1 MVAIG
6 MSAGSVA
13 QVRFAISSLWEVVAS
28 LRVLRDPGGHAVHS
42 SWVRRVQPELHR
54 RGLIGGPSSLLW
66 ELVPREPRYLPDFLT
81 PLPTGLTTSLAAELS
96 VFMAQPSDVVRSDL
110 ASYGVTPVL
119 RPLYEDPARG
129 LAELAAEIEA
139 YWEIAVAADWPRIQ
153 ALLEGDILGRA
164 RQSAEHGTAAMLN
177 SLHERVRWEDGALS
191 VRQPHCT
198 AESLSDGG
206 GLTLVP
212 SVFVWPTVLTVST
225 GAMPQIAY
233 PARGLAILWENRP
246 DAADSLAAIVGRNRA
261 RLLIEMATP
270 VSTTE
275 LARRTGI
282 TAGGVSQHLAMLR
295 AAGLVATHRHGRSV
309 LNARTPAADVLVS
322 AGPDVG

>member
-13 QVRFAISSLWEVVAS
+13 QVRFAISCLWEVVSS
-28 LRVLRDPGGHAVHS
+28 LRVLRDPGGHAVHFP
-42 SWVRRVQPELHR
+42 WVRRVQPELQR
-54 RGLIGGPSSLLW
+54 KGLLGSPSSLLW

-81 PLPTGLTTSLAAELS
+81 PLPTGLGTTLASELS
-96 VFMAQPSDVVRSDL
+96 VLVAQPSTVVRADL
-110 ASYGVTPVL
+110 SSFGVTPVL
-119 RPLYEDPARG
+119 RSLYDDPARG
-129 LAELAAEIEA
+129 LAELAAQIEA
-139 YWEIAVAADWPRIQ
+139 YWKIAIAADWPRIQ
-153 ALLEGDILGRA
+153 VLLEGDILGRA
-164 RQSAEHGTAAMLN
+164 RHWAEHGTAAMLN

-198 AESLSDGG
+198 AENLADGG

-212 SVFVWPTVLTVST
+212 SVFVWPAVLTVST
-225 GAMPQIAY
+225 GETPQLAY
-233 PARGLAILWENRP
+233 PARGLATLWGNRP
-246 DAADSLAAIVGRNRA
+246 DSAESLAAIVGRNRA
-261 RLLIEMATP
+261 RLLTEMATP

-282 TAGGVSQHLAMLR
+282 TAGGVSQHLAVLR
-295 AAGLVATHRHGRSV
+295 AAGLVATHRQGRSV

-322 AGPDVG
+322 AGI